1 MRLRILL
8 GLTLLGTVVFGGAYF
23 FTYRENLSLQI
34 ALDVDGRK
42 IQQQQAT
49 ISGLENA
56 QAKDRAQLLAL
67 DANLGATKTRLTAAE
82 SDQVVL
88 RREIRDLRNQLQES
102 ATHTALLTK
111 ENDRLG
117 SDLTAARANR
127 ASLESVRAYQDTITK
142 LEQALANAQAAQMTP
157 PTPPAPVQ
165 TQGVVL
171 TTNRGRNSTVVSV
184 GPADAFVVVNY
195 GATHGAMPTQQ
206 LSIKRG
212 TEIMATALISD
223 VRENYSIAQIHPQSL
238 RGALHKGDSAV
249 LAQ

>member
-8 GLTLLGTVVFGGAYF
+8 FLTLLGTVAFGGAYF
-23 FTYRENLSLQI
+23 FSYRENQSLQI
-34 ALDVDGRK
+34 ALDVGGRK

-49 ISGLENA
+49 ITSLETA
-56 QAKDRAQLLAL
+56 QARDQAQLLAM
-67 DANLGATKTRLTAAE
+67 DATLGATKTRLTAAE
-82 SDQVVL
+82 SEQVVL

-102 ATHTALLTK
+102 ATHNTLLTK
-111 ENDRLG
+111 ENERLG
-117 SDLTAARANR
+117 SALSAARSNR
-127 ASLESVRAYQDTITK
+127 ASLESVREYQETIAK
-142 LEQALANAQAAQMTP
+142 LEQALANAQAAQLTP
-157 PTPPAPVQ
+157 PTAPALVQ

-206 LSIKRG
+206 LSIMRG
-212 TEIMATALISD
+212 TEILATALISD
-223 VRENYSIAQIHPQSL
+223 VRENYSIAQIQPQSL